1 MRSSGRSRL
10 SILAVLAGA
19 CASLLACSGKTVALP
34 TCDGGDCASSD
45 GGADGSAG
53 AFPFSGPSCSGPAYN
68 LSCWQCVHASCPAT
82 ESCLTSEC
90 SGFFDCYCA
99 CPQGGTSCQQSC
111 EGALSTACQSC
122 AVSVT
127 DCQKQSCPAQC
138 TADGG

>member
-10 SILAVLAGA
+10 SIFAALAGA
-19 CASLLACSGKTVALP
+19 FASLLACSGKTVAPP

-45 GGADGSAG
+45 GGADGSSG

-90 SGFFDCYCA
+90 SGFFDCFCA